1 MQELSC
7 ISSVV
12 SSAII
17 KSEIENFFI
26 LLITSE
32 IVLFDKLLFAI
43 HDEGEKS
50 FNANHSL
57 ASRNRITLDQ

>member
-43 HDEGEKS
+43 YDEGEKS
-50 FNANHSL
+50 FNAKPL
-57 ASRNRITLDQ
+57 TGK